1 MRRKL
6 SHQYLLAGVALVAC
20 LVACDRPQETPRESE
35 IKQPLPKCREA
46 SAGGPEEVVRALYR
60 AYPPADP
67 KKFLLDEPKK
77 VLLKYL
83 AEKPAGLLIKIRQC
97 MKRTGDD
104 CGPGSD
110 LMYDSNTVEISD
122 FQICAM
128 DPGTNT
134 VTAQFRDAD
143 RPKFVKYK
151 LTHTGAGWRIADI
164 LYSRKPDDPYGGPMT
179 KLLADSLSDEA
190 SNYSKR

>member
-1 MRRKL
+1 MRNALPRSYIIL
-6 SHQYLLAGVALVAC
+6 GVALAAF
-20 LVACDRPQETPRESE
+20 LVACDRPQETPQESE

-46 SAGGPEEVVRALYR
+46 TVGGPEEVVRVLYR

-67 KKFLLDEPKK
+67 KKFLLNEPKK
-77 VLLKYL
+77 VLLKYFD
-83 AEKPAGLLIKIRQC
+83 EKPAGLLVQIRQC
-97 MKRTGDD
+97 MKRTRDD
-104 CGPGSD
+104 CGPGYD

-134 VTAQFRDAD
+134 VPVQFRDAD

-151 LTHTGAGWRIADI
+151 LTYTGAGWRIADI
-164 LYSRKPDDPYGGPMT
+164 LYSRKPDDPYGGSMI
-179 KLLADSLSDEA
+179 KLLAALLSDEA
-190 SNYSKR
+190 SN

>member
-1 MRRKL
+1 MRNAVAR
-6 SHQYLLAGVALVAC
+6 SYLLLAAALAAF
-20 LVACDRPQETPRESE
+20 LVACDRPQETQQEPES
-35 IKQPLPKCREA
+35 KQPLPKCREA

-60 AYPPADP
+60 AYPPVDLT
-67 KKFLLDEPKK
+67 KYFGYEPKE
-77 VLLKYL
+77 VLLKYFD
-83 AEKPAGLLIKIRQC
+83 EKPAGLLVQIRQC

-104 CGPGSD
+104 CGPGYD

-122 FQICAM
+122 FQICSM

-151 LTHTGAGWRIADI
+151 LTHTRAGWRIADI
-164 LYSRKPDDPYGGPMT
+164 LYSRKPDDPYGGSMT
-179 KLLADSLSDEA
+179 KLLAALLSDEA
-190 SNYSKR
+190 SN